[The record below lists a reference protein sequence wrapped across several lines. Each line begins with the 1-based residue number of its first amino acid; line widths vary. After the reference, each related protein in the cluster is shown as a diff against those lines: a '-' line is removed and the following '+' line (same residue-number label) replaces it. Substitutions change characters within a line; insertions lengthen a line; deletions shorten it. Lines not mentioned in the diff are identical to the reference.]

1 MRILADENIPVVDAF
16 FADQGSIRRLPG
28 RAIDR
33 VALAEVDV
41 LLVRSVT
48 EVSRA
53 ALAGSP
59 VRFVGTCTI
68 GTDHLDLDYFA
79 EAGIAWSSA
88 PGCNARGVV
97 DYVLGCL
104 LAMAEVRG
112 ADLAE
117 RTYGVVGAG
126 QVGGRLVEV
135 LRGLGW
141 KVLVCDPPRQA
152 REPDRDGLLIDHIEG
167 LGMQRLIE
175 LVLEAADADWRLR
188 ERLLAEADVISLH
201 TPLNRDGEH
210 PTRHLLD
217 EPRLAALRPGTWLVN
232 ASRGAV
238 VDNQALRRLLE
249 GGADLEVALDVWEGE
264 PQADPE
270 LAARCLIA
278 TPHIAG
284 YSLEG
289 KLRGTAQIYQA
300 YCAWRGIA
308 ERVSLQDVL
317 PETWLA
323 GLQLNPG
330 CDPAWALATLCRAV
344 YDPRSDDAAFRRSL
358 TGDSATRRA
367 AFDALRKH
375 YPPRREITGLRVA
388 TGGQA
393 GVAAGGAGAGGA
405 VGVGTCDWFD
415 SCLRTYPSN
424 CSGVSCRR

>member
-1 MRILADENIPVVDAF
+1 
-16 FADQGSIRRLPG
+16 
-28 RAIDR
+28 
-33 VALAEVDV
+33 
-41 LLVRSVT
+41 
-48 EVSRA
+48 
-53 ALAGSP
+53 
-59 VRFVGTCTI
+59 
-68 GTDHLDLDYFA
+68 
-79 EAGIAWSSA
+79 SSA

-152 REPDRDGLLIDHIEG
+152 REPDGEFVSL
-167 LGMQRLIE
+167 
-175 LVLEAADADWRLR
+175 
-188 ERLLAEADVISLH
+188 ERLLAEVDVISLH

-344 YDPRSDDAAFRRSL
+344 YDPRSD
-358 TGDSATRRA
+358 
-367 AFDALRKH
+367 
-375 YPPRREITGLRVA
+375 
-388 TGGQA
+388 
-393 GVAAGGAGAGGA
+393 
-405 VGVGTCDWFD
+405 
-415 SCLRTYPSN
+415 
-424 CSGVSCRR
+424 